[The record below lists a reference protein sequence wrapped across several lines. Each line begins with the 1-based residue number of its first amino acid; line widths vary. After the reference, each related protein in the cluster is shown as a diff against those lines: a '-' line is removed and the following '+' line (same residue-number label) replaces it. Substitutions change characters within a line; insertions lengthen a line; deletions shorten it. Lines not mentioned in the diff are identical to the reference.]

1 MLIRIRR
8 LAGSVVGAAFILLL
22 AISLLGTGNS
32 VNPMAFFQG
41 SPVVIEVGDQT
52 QRWNTLDATNAA
64 ANAPGLVAAD
74 YAELG
79 YGSLITAMAV
89 RDSWDQGRLSL
100 NASWT
105 NAIGIALQ
113 RQQVFVTP
121 DIRDDAVRLV
131 TPLIAATSA
140 LRLVTDDSSALLPV
154 TLQDVPAAQVTQ
166 AYDFESIRVSSNG
179 LDLEDPSDDDL
190 RTTIED
196 NPDLF
201 VRPDTWAIDALIVDV
216 PTLADRLEVTDDQV
230 RQFYIDNPDLFSS
243 EEAWDL
249 QTLTFLTQLEATL
262 FQSQIDQGATI
273 DEAITNSTA
282 TVTNAGL
289 RPENRLSAEELE
301 LSQTLSVGDLSA
313 PTSAEDGSQ
322 TYSYFKAYQ
331 PVTTPTLDEVWE
343 EAEAALKDEQAEAQ
357 LTETIQAL
365 QRQARQEDLT
375 LGELADK
382 NDYTLESF
390 SELQS
395 ANTAPAPINVA
406 ALFDRL
412 EANRAERAIPSR
424 VSLIPGEIEM
434 LFTITAFEDSR
445 PQTFEEAREEAE
457 VVWRDQ
463 EALAEA
469 AARTQDLAA
478 RWRDGEDVRASLEAL
493 DDPFID
499 LDRVE
504 AISRLNADLDESEL
518 GSFLNTLDQ
527 TAQARLIGRPRSA
540 RQVTLIEENPRLL
553 SPFALPDQEI
563 VTINLPDGFQLLRA
577 TYAEPQAP
585 EGDEEEVEEEA
596 PREALVE
603 SLIDG
608 SAAALLDQLLLT
620 AYLDDVA
627 ATRPA
632 TVDSDAIVAEN
643 LARQQALAQHGG
655 L

>member
-41 SPVVIEVGDQT
+41 SPIVIEVGDQI

-64 ANAPGLVAAD
+64 ASAPGVVAAD
-74 YAELG
+74 YTDLG
-79 YGSLITAMAV
+79 YGPLITAMAV
-89 RDSWDQGRLSL
+89 RDSWDQGHLSL
-100 NASWT
+100 NTSWT

-113 RQQVFVTP
+113 RQQAFVTP
-121 DIRDDAVRLV
+121 DIRDEAVRLV

-140 LRLVTDDSSALLPV
+140 LRLVTDVSSALLPIA
-154 TLQDVPAAQVTQ
+154 LQNVPAAQVTQ
-166 AYDFESIRVSSNG
+166 TYDFESVRIFSND
-179 LDLEDPSDDDL
+179 LDVAEPEDDDL
-190 RTTIED
+190 RATIDD

-201 VRPDTWAIDALIVDV
+201 IRPDTWAIDALIVDI
-216 PTLADRLEVTDDQV
+216 PTLANRTEVTDDQV
-230 RQFYIDNPDLFSS
+230 RQFYLDNLNLFRT

-262 FQSQIDQGATI
+262 FQSQIDQGAAI
-273 DEAITNSTA
+273 DDAITNSTA

-289 RPENRLSAEELE
+289 RPENRMSEDELE
-301 LSQTLSVGDLSA
+301 LTQTLNVGELSA
-313 PTSAEDGSQ
+313 PTSAEDGTQ

-331 PVTTPTLDEVWE
+331 SVTTSTLDDVWA
-343 EAEAALKDEQAEAQ
+343 EAETALKDEQAQAQ
-357 LTETIQAL
+357 LTETTQAL

-375 LGELADK
+375 LEELADK
-382 NDYTLESF
+382 NGYVLESF
-390 SELQS
+390 TELQT

-434 LFTITAFEDSR
+434 LFTITAFEESR
-445 PQTFEEAREEAE
+445 PQTFEEARDEAE

-463 EALAEA
+463 EALANA
-469 AARTQDLAA
+469 AARTQDLAV
-478 RWRDGEDVRASLEAL
+478 RWREGENLMASLETL
-493 DDPFID
+493 DDPYID
-499 LDRVE
+499 LDRVDS
-504 AISRLNADLDESEL
+504 ISRLNADLDESEL
-518 GSFLNTLDQ
+518 GSFLNRLDQ

-553 SPFALPDQEI
+553 SPFSLPDQEI
-563 VTINLPDGFQLLRA
+563 VIVNLPDGFHLLRA
-577 TYAEPQAP
+577 THAQAP
-585 EGDEEEVEEEA
+585 EAGEDAESEDA

-603 SLIDG
+603 SLIDD
-608 SAAALLDQLLLT
+608 STATLLDQLLFT

-655 L
+655 R